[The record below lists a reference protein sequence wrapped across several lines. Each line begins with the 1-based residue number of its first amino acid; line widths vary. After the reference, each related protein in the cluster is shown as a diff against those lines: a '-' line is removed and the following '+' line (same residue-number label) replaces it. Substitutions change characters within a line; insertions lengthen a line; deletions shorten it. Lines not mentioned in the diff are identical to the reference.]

1 MIRKV
6 RLHSNEA
13 QGFAVEVPH
22 KPLVWPGERSLRGG
36 RMIIAGALVAVDQS
50 HVLLHGEDALK
61 AARHLLPRINRSGAG
76 AGEIA
81 AAVGVLEKVRG
92 CEHLFGHTAFAHRS
106 TEISALPAP
115 VRLALEMSLHE
126 DDERRALEGELT
138 ALEARWREAEE
149 VAAISD
155 DMLLPPA
162 VGALLKRFKGDERKP
177 L

>member
-22 KPLVWPGERSLRGG
+22 KPLAWPGEHSVRGG
-36 RMIIAGALVAVDQS
+36 RVIIRGLLVAVDQPQL
-50 HVLLHGEDALK
+50 LLHGEDALK

-76 AGEIA
+76 AGAIGE
-81 AAVGVLEKVRG
+81 AVGVLETARSA
-92 CEHLFGHTAFAHRS
+92 EHLFGHTAFAHRS
-106 TEISALPAP
+106 TAISALPSP

-126 DDERRALEGELT
+126 DDERRALEGELSV
-138 ALEARWREAEE
+138 LEARWREAEE

-155 DMLLPPA
+155 DMFLPA
-162 VGALLKRFKGDERKP
+162 GVKTMLSRLKGDRG
-177 L
+177 

>member
-22 KPLVWPGERSLRGG
+22 KPLVWPGERSVRGG
-36 RMIIAGALVAVDQS
+36 RPVVAGVLVAVDPQS
-50 HVLLHGEDALK
+50 VLLNGEEALK
-61 AARHLLPRINRSGAG
+61 AARHLLPRINRSGART
-76 AGEIA
+76 GEIA
-81 AAVGVLEKVRG
+81 EAVGVLETARSP
-92 CEHLFGHTAFAHRS
+92 EHLFGHTAFAHRS
-106 TEISALPAP
+106 MEISALPAP

-138 ALEARWREAEE
+138 ELEDRWREAEE

-155 DMLLPPA
+155 DMFVPFG
-162 VGALLKRFKGDERKP
+162 VGQMLKRFKGDGHKNG
-177 L
+177 